1 MKWQNYFFCRSF
13 IKSEP
18 LRSISPILG
27 RNPLIM
33 RQDKSRFLPKSTN
46 PLLNFVLQ
54 QKVMNS
60 RAAQIKEEHIPRSHS
75 PPLSIASNAMPA
87 TSLNM
92 ELDRRMAALNRSAHF
107 NERLSLLNNHS
118 PPASPPPMSHGPS
131 HGIKLPHN
139 NPIWGSDPSAPYPP
153 PYDFTN
159 MYWRSALMKTLKP
172 DDHSLGRRYSLSP
185 RGSPPPLE
193 PLSPESYSM
202 MGIDQQ
208 KSKRGRPRKNAIKVP
223 LPPLYVFIR
232 NLLHNRAY
240 NPRVVSWVSEAQ
252 GIFKVNS
259 TSDFAKTWGLMKSN
273 RNEEMTYEKM
283 SRAMR

>member
-1 MKWQNYFFCRSF
+1 M
-13 IKSEP
+13 
-18 LRSISPILG
+18 RSISPILG

-118 PPASPPPMSHGPS
+118 PPASPPPMSHRPSHGPP

-139 NPIWGSDPSAPYPP
+139 NPIWGSDPSAPCPP
-153 PYDFTN
+153 LYDFTN

-193 PLSPESYSM
+193 PLSPECYSM